1 MCFARML
8 MLMRLH
14 PHLLPCLP
22 QHQYLA
28 LLVLLELLREW
39 VLVFRFSRVDQL
51 ELLGA
56 HMGQMPDHLS

>member
-1 MCFARML
+1 MCLARMV
-8 MLMRLH
+8 MLMRPH
-14 PHLLPCLP
+14 PLLPPCSP

-51 ELLGA
+51 KLLGV
-56 HMGQMPDHLS
+56 HMGQMPGHLS

>member
-1 MCFARML
+1 MCLERIVML
-8 MLMRLH
+8 TRPH
-14 PHLLPCLP
+14 PLLPPCWP